1 MTHNDKV
8 FYSQMQNISVANTVL
23 GSSTAN
29 GIITETQVFNEMI
42 ADDAITAVK
51 IPDDEITYAKI
62 QDMDANSV
70 LVRDDAAAGDASS
83 KMLLDTQILINNGAG
98 FTAASLSGDV
108 TMTNTG
114 VVTVLKLN
122 KAIINIDNNKK
133 NIAINKKN
141 IATNTDNIN
150 SNTKAIENINLP
162 SGSIMAFSVGIEPK
176 GWLECD
182 GSGIDRKLYSNL
194 FSAIDIKYGI
204 GDGTNSFNVPDFRGT
219 YISDIEVMYCIKI

>member
-8 FYSQMQNISVANTVL
+8 FYSQIQNISVANTVL

-108 TMTNTG
+108 TMTNNG

-122 KAIINIDNNKK
+122 KAIINI
-133 NIAINKKN
+133 
-141 IATNTDNIN
+141 
-150 SNTKAIENINLP
+150 NLP
-162 SGSIMAFSVGIEPK
+162 SGSIMTFSVGLEPK

-182 GSGIDRKLYSNL
+182 GSGIDRKLYLNL
-194 FSAIDIKYGI
+194 FSAIGTKHGI
-204 GDGTNSFNVPDFRGT
+204 GDGTNTFNVPDFRDT
-219 YISDIEVMYCIKI
+219 YINDVEVMYCIKI